1 MTITAQQIDAAVSAA
16 FAVVLARPE
25 NQRLTQ
31 TATREL
37 RIEARLLAGD
47 KYKVIAED
55 FGISMSS
62 VSYIARNLGLRRRK
76 GAKA

>member
-1 MTITAQQIDAAVSAA
+1 MTITPQQIEAAVSAA

-25 NQRLTQ
+25 NAAMMTN
-31 TATREL
+31 ATRDL

-76 GAKA
+76 GVKK